1 MPVYEYQC
9 DKCKEVVE
17 VLQKISDEPLTTCE
31 KCGGELKKGFNSM
44 NFHLYGS
51 GFYSTDNKRKYLK

>member
-9 DKCKEVVE
+9 EKCKEVVE
-17 VLQKISDEPLTTCE
+17 ILQKVSDDPVDVCE
-31 KCGGELKKGFNSM
+31 KCGGKLRKQFNSM
-44 NFHLYGS
+44 SFHLYGS